1 MDSEE
6 LYNTNLKTH
15 YSDLQTHGWIDNP
28 FTYTFNSH
36 GFRCEE
42 FSDKQSIMFLGCS
55 ITCGV
60 GLPLESIWSTMVANQ
75 LKLHNANLSVSA
87 GSLDTAFRMCHG
99 WIDKI
104 NPKLIILMKPPSI
117 RIELVTNNRVYNV
130 NPSIKEFDDLYKI
143 WTIDDNNSYFNSEKN
158 LLAIELLC
166 LKRNIPFHV
175 VDSFDLINSSSSRAR
190 DLMHPGVESHK
201 IMSDIILSN
210 I

>member
-1 MDSEE
+1 
-6 LYNTNLKTH
+6 
-15 YSDLQTHGWIDNP
+15 
-28 FTYTFNSH
+28 
-36 GFRCEE
+36 
-42 FSDKQSIMFLGCS
+42 
-55 ITCGV
+55 
-60 GLPLESIWSTMVANQ
+60 
-75 LKLHNANLSVSA
+75 
-87 GSLDTAFRMCHG
+87 MCHG